1 MSTIPTLG
9 YWDIR
14 GLAEP
19 IRYLLK
25 YKGIQFNDKRYEFGE
40 GTTFQQLDTLG
51 KNWTPVKHTLG
62 LDFPNL
68 PYYIDGD
75 VKLSQ
80 SLAILRHLGKKHGL
94 FATDH
99 KSLVRQDLVEQQ
111 IQDIRVAFIWGLL
124 INKAEY
130 EKNKETFI
138 NETLPTH
145 LELLSKFLGNN
156 QWLVGPN
163 MTYVDFLA
171 YETLDW
177 LKLFS
182 PQSFT
187 KFENLTQYMKRFES
201 LPEISAYINSDQFKS
216 WPIFG
221 PIVSWGYFK

>member
-25 YKGIQFNDKRYEFGE
+25 YAGIEFNDKRYEFGE
-40 GTTFQQLDTLG
+40 GTSFKDRESLI
-51 KNWTPVKHTLG
+51 KNWAPQKFTLG

-80 SLAILRHLGKKHGL
+80 SLAIMRYLARKYDL
-94 FATDH
+94 FATDE
-99 KSLVRQDLVEQQ
+99 KSLTLQDLVEQQ
-111 IQDIRVAFIWGLL
+111 IKDMGWNFIFGVL

-130 EKNKETFI
+130 EKNKALFLE
-138 NETLPTH
+138 ETLPKQ
-145 LELLSKFLGNN
+145 LELLSKFLGDNE
-156 QWLVGPN
+156 WLVGKLN
-163 MTYVDFLA
+163 YVDFLA

-177 LKLFS
+177 LRQFS
-182 PQSFT
+182 PENMQ
-187 KFENLTQYMKRFES
+187 KFENLTQYLKRFES
-201 LPEISAYINSDQFKS
+201 LPAISAYINSSEFKS
-216 WPIFG
+216 WPLFG
-221 PIVSWGYFK
+221 PIVSWGYSK